1 MQGRSYPFFY
11 NPMWG
16 HLGDWSDRPPGS
28 YYYERAEHVSYF
40 WNIFD
45 QVLIRPKLLERFR
58 SDELRIVDQAGD
70 ISLRTADGRPDH
82 DTGSDHFPL
91 LFRLDL

>member
-1 MQGRSYPFFY
+1 M
-11 NPMWG
+11 G
-16 HLGDWSDRPPGS
+16 HLGDWSDGPPGT

-91 LFRLDL
+91 LLRLDL